1 MYPEAVDA
9 LEKCIKLKPDDYY
22 AMSNLAVIMM
32 NTGKPEDALRFA
44 KQAVDTEPAY
54 VNGRITYGAMLANTG
69 HYDEAEKQF
78 SEALRLEPN
87 NATARSNLERLKA
100 AKGR

>member
-1 MYPEAVDA
+1 MSPEAIDA

-32 NTGKPEDALRFA
+32 HTNQRDQALRFA

-54 VNGRITYGAMLANTG
+54 VNGHVTYGAMLAMSKR
-69 HYDEAEKQF
+69 YDEAEKEF
-78 SEALRLEPN
+78 NEALRLDPT
-87 NATARSNLERLKA
+87 NASARENLKRVQA
-100 AKGR
+100 AKNQ

>member
-1 MYPEAVDA
+1 MYPQAIDA

-32 NTGKPEDALRFA
+32 HTGKPAEALRFA

-54 VNGRITYGAMLANTG
+54 VNGHVTYGAMLAMSKR
-69 HYDEAEKQF
+69 YAEAEKEF
-78 SEALRLEPN
+78 NTALTLDPN
-87 NATARSNLERLKA
+87 NANARENLRRVQA
-100 AKGR
+100 AKNQ